1 MNKLEKVN
9 QFTKREFGAD
19 EVFLFDAVLC
29 DNDIDRDY
37 ECFSDSALSQLQTLF
52 IGKTGIF
59 DHDLRSNSQTARIYD
74 TEIVKEDSKST
85 RDGRPYISLKA
96 HAYMV
101 RTEDNTSLIQEIE
114 GGIKKE
120 ISISCSVRKRI
131 CSICG
136 SEGFCGHTVGDVYD
150 GILCHKI
157 LDDVQ
162 DAYEWSFVTV
172 PAQVRAGVTKQY
184 DCLGNSTPNETD
196 SILHDVEL
204 MLRKDVLSLCGR
216 SSPISK
222 ALKLATDKMNVR
234 ELMRFRE
241 ELLAEQALEP
251 VVQIGGDV
259 DSLTEAFQQK
269 CGQRSDFS

>member
-1 MNKLEKVN
+1 MNELEKVN
-9 QFTKREFGAD
+9 QFTKKQLGED

-29 DNDIDRDY
+29 DNDIDRDC
-37 ECFSDSALSQLQTLF
+37 ECFSDSALSQLQGLF

-74 TEIVKEDSKST
+74 TEIVRDDSKFT
-85 RDGRPYISLKA
+85 KDGRPYISLKA

-101 RTEDNTSLIQEIE
+101 RTDENTSLIREIE

-162 DAYEWSFVTV
+162 DAYEWSFVAV
-172 PAQVRAGVTKQY
+172 PAQVQAGVTKQY
-184 DCLGNSTPNETD
+184 DYSADSDSHEDET
-196 SILHDVEL
+196 ILHEVAL

-222 ALKLATDKMNVR
+222 ALRLAADKMDVR
-234 ELMRFRE
+234 ELMAFRE

-251 VVQIGGDV
+251 VVQIGGDI
-259 DSLTEAFQQK
+259 DFLTEEFQQK
-269 CGQRSDFS
+269 CAQRGEFS

>member
-1 MNKLEKVN
+1 MNELEKVN
-9 QFTKREFGAD
+9 QFTKKELSED

-37 ECFSDSALSQLQTLF
+37 ECFSDMALSQLQALF

-74 TEIVKEDSKST
+74 TEIVRDDSKFT
-85 RDGRPYISLKA
+85 KDGRPYISLKA

-101 RTEDNTSLIQEIE
+101 RTDDNSSLIREIE

-162 DAYEWSFVTV
+162 DAYEWSFVAV
-172 PAQVRAGVTKQY
+172 PAQVRAGVTKQF
-184 DCLGNSTPNETD
+184 DNSFESVTNEMD
-196 SILHDVEL
+196 SVLHDVEL

-216 SSPISK
+216 SSPVSK
-222 ALKLATDKMNVR
+222 ALKLASEKMNVR
-234 ELMRFRE
+234 ELMAFRE
-241 ELLAEQALEP
+241 ELMAEQALEP
-251 VVQIGGDV
+251 VVQIAGGDF
-259 DSLTEAFQQK
+259 LTDDFQQK
-269 CGQRSDFS
+269 CSQRSDFS